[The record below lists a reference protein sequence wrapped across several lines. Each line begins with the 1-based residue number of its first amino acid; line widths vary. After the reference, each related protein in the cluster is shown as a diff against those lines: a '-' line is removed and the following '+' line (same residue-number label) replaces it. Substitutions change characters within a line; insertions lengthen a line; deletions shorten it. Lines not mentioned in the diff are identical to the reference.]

1 MRRPNITS
9 KPDGTILVERFS
21 PPRRVEH
28 LLVIVTFTILVA
40 TGLPQKFHHA
50 GWAPWILGVL
60 GGLDTA
66 RSVHRVTG
74 WVLVGQ
80 AAIHLSALLIGV
92 LTKKMR
98 LTLLPVPQDLR
109 DAWHNLG
116 YYLGYRECPA
126 ELPKFDYRQKF
137 EYFGMLL
144 GTGVML
150 VTGLVLMYPVATT
163 SLLPGE
169 VIPAARVAHSSE
181 AVLALLVLLV
191 WHLYSSHLS
200 PEVFPVDRS
209 IFTGYLT
216 LDELKH
222 HHAREYRRLF
232 PDGPPTD
239 SAPD

>member
-1 MRRPNITS
+1 LRRPNITS

-150 VTGLVLMYPVATT
+150 VTGLVLMYPCGHHLAVAGRGDTSGAGRALERSRAGAAGVISLAPLQLPPLTRGVSRGPEHLHGIPYIGRAEAPPRSRVSTT
-163 SLLPGE
+163 VPGR
-169 VIPAARVAHSSE
+169 AA
-181 AVLALLVLLV
+181 
-191 WHLYSSHLS
+191 Y
-200 PEVFPVDRS
+200 
-209 IFTGYLT
+209 
-216 LDELKH
+216 
-222 HHAREYRRLF
+222 
-232 PDGPPTD
+232 
-239 SAPD
+239 